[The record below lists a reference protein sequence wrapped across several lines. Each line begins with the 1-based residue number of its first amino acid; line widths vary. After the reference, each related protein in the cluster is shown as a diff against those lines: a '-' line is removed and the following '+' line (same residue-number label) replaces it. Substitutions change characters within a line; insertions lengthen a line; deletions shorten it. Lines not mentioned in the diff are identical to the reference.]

1 MDETERIETEK
12 PMIGTGVKGRDKII
26 IGLRFRSKEEKPVMF
41 PGPGR
46 WGMTMSS
53 CGMPVASAEINPV
66 AVPGKIA
73 KAIVS
78 SKEVF
83 FFSVR

>member
-1 MDETERIETEK
+1 
-12 PMIGTGVKGRDKII
+12 
-26 IGLRFRSKEEKPVMF
+26 MF